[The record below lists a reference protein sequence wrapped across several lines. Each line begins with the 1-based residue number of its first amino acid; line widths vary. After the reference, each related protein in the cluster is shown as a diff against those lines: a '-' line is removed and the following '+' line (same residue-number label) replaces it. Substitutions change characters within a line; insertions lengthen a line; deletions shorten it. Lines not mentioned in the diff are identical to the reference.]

1 MSGTSDWAL
10 RVTRKA
16 SACIK
21 LRTDASWRTIIAYL
35 VQCTKLKPVELEA
48 PGLDSL
54 GMRAPT
60 LNLADLPRYST
71 EGATVD
77 TPPVAQLMYISQLY
91 RLPAICADPRGK
103 MTAAPYSTLS
113 YTADIGQPTNE
124 AFLGNCVNHR
134 MTDRRDASA
143 CWKTQI

>member
-71 EGATVD
+71 EGLLLGQSD
-77 TPPVAQLMYISQLY
+77 FL
-91 RLPAICADPRGK
+91 
-103 MTAAPYSTLS
+103 LS
-113 YTADIGQPTNE
+113 TNE
-124 AFLGNCVNHR
+124 RTRRQQSMRHR
-134 MTDRRDASA
+134 WRS
-143 CWKTQI
+143 